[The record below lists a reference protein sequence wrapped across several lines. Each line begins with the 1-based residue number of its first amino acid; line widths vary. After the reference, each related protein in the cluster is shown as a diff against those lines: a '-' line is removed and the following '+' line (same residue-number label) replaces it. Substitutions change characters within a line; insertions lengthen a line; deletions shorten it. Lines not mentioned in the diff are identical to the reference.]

1 MQVRASGP
9 SGLADK
15 ADSIVLRYLCAAVHA
30 GGDTAQ
36 VRIGRGILAAM
47 AEKHDVAVAAFHS
60 GELDHAIAHRAHA
73 RAHRRGVLDALMRA
87 PGLRKGM
94 PAHAETRAHAGE
106 LQRRA
111 QERLAQILAVRR
123 VVAAA
128 EVNRAIVP
136 ALVHELGGE
145 HTPGARRPPGE
156 VIHLVHHR
164 EAVAL
169 AQVAVEV
176 DVAAEHFA
184 QLHGHVIRDAR
195 GIGGGEQRAADHARF
210 HVDARLEQRALFADA
225 VAVAL
230 RRDLHHGVTPAE
242 EAQRDRHAIGGRGT
256 LDRESTRLD
265 TSHQLFSY
273 ALFFF

>member
-9 SGLADK
+9 SGLADE

-60 GELDHAIAHRAHA
+60 GELDHAIPHRAHA
-73 RAHRRGVLDALMRA
+73 RAHRRGVIDALMRA

-123 VVAAA
+123 VVASA
-128 EVNRAIVP
+128 EVNRAIDP
-136 ALVHELGGE
+136 ALVHELRSEE
-145 HTPGARRPPGE
+145 HTSELQSPCN
-156 VIHLVHHR
+156 LVC
-164 EAVAL
+164 
-169 AQVAVEV
+169 
-176 DVAAEHFA
+176 
-184 QLHGHVIRDAR
+184 
-195 GIGGGEQRAADHARF
+195 
-210 HVDARLEQRALFADA
+210 RLLLE
-225 VAVAL
+225 
-230 RRDLHHGVTPAE
+230 
-242 EAQRDRHAIGGRGT
+242 
-256 LDRESTRLD
+256 
-265 TSHQLFSY
+265 
-273 ALFFF
+273 